1 MIHFAEQPK
10 DGSYDDGKLIIV
22 TDSQVMAIKLH
33 RCKSEKITSC
43 SECVAL
49 QDPYCAWDKIAGKCR
64 SHGAPR
70 WLEENYFYQNVA
82 TGQHAACPSGKMS
95 SKDANAGEQKSYR
108 NDMDLL
114 DSHRPSK
121 DQSSGEVINI
131 MQDKNFDGNGGP
143 QIAPDVVPVQYSVE
157 TVIIA
162 VLAGGIFAMLVGF
175 LMGYFCG
182 RRCRKDEDD
191 NLPYPD
197 TEYEYFE
204 QRQNINRIQAEPKLL
219 PQVEEVT
226 YAEPVLLQPA
236 PSQNK
241 IHSPKNTLRKP
252 PPMHH
257 HGPGGPNSEF
267 QFQPDGYNTR
277 DNYRGRDNFGTLR
290 SHQVSVRPFFFSNS
304 LHSSDD
310 RCWICRMCMRM
321 VQYNNSPFT
330 GR

>member
-1 MIHFAEQPK
+1 M
-10 DGSYDDGKLIIV
+10 
-22 TDSQVMAIKLH
+22 H
-33 RCKSEKITSC
+33 RCNNNKITSC
-43 SECVAL
+43 SDCVAL

-70 WLEENYFYQNVA
+70 WLEENNFYQNVA
-82 TGQHAACPSGKMS
+82 TGQHAACPSGKAAT
-95 SKDANAGEQKSYR
+95 KDISPGVNYR

-121 DQSSGEVINI
+121 DQPSGEVINI
-131 MQDKNFDGNGGP
+131 MQDKSFDSARGGP
-143 QIAPDVVPVQYSVE
+143 EISADVITAQYSVE
-157 TVIIA
+157 TLVMA
-162 VLAGGIFAMLVGF
+162 VLAGAIFALLVGF
-175 LMGYFCG
+175 ITGYFCG
-182 RRCRKDEDD
+182 RRCHKDEDD

-226 YAEPVLLQPA
+226 YAEPVLLPQA

-241 IHSPKNTLRKP
+241 IQHSPKSTLRKP

-257 HGPGGPNSEF
+257 HPGGGVIVGGGGGVGANSETLF

-277 DNYRGRDNFGTLR
+277 DNYRGGRDNFGTLR
-290 SHQVSVRPFFFSNS
+290 SHQVSEVPCLFVTLINA
-304 LHSSDD
+304 LEH
-310 RCWICRMCMRM
+310 I
-321 VQYNNSPFT
+321 YNYPVDGGNINL
-330 GR
+330 